1 MQAYDNDNN
10 FYEEKINEDIF
21 TTLLKKETSLNNIFL
36 NAVYLKNSFRW
47 TQGSY
52 YIYFYNKINNT
63 CYINDLNFYG
73 SLERLSVTN
82 TIEQLST
89 KILPHIKDI
98 QERVINQEFEIPKF
112 IYFHN
117 RWYGS
122 KEIVRQIV
130 ELKPLYDDS
139 WDVSWFCEPN
149 WKQWSQILKPV
160 DDTMNKSKRKKSS
173 FEQMKSKVEQDIKG

>member
-47 TQGSY
+47 SQWSY

-82 TIEQLST
+82 IIEQLSI
-89 KILPHIKDI
+89 KILPYIHAI
-98 QERVINQEFEIPKF
+98 QERNISQPEFEIPKF

-117 RWYGS
+117 RWYWS
-122 KEIVRQIV
+122 KEIVKQIV
-130 ELKPLYDDS
+130 ELKPIYDNR

-160 DDTMNKSKRKKSS
+160 DGTMNKSK
-173 FEQMKSKVEQDIKG
+173 MKIAKM